1 MSLDNVLCSAQ
12 QSAAVLDLILD
23 NPNMPIEDDTL
34 RNALYS
40 IQDNVDRILKAV
52 DECFDND
59 RGGMEVLIE
68 MGVLNEFSQRVLK
81 RKGL

>member
-12 QSAAVLDLILD
+12 QADAVLELILD
-23 NPNMPIEDDTL
+23 NPNMSIEDDTL
-34 RNALYS
+34 RNAIYS
-40 IQDNVDRILKAV
+40 IQDNVRRILKAV

-59 RGGMEVLIE
+59 RMDMEILVE
-68 MGVLNEFSQRVLK
+68 MDVLNEFFQRVSK